1 MSSYADSN
9 ALSER
14 VKAIP
19 GGEMLMMCY
28 SCGTCTSKC
37 MIQTKLESTYNPRRL
52 IREAVFNLTE
62 DAFTDKTTWLCTACD
77 LCYPACPQK
86 IHISGVINAV
96 KAIAVESG
104 KKTPYQVAKVDEATC
119 VACGLCVKICP
130 YQAITLAEKRVPF
143 RGTVTVASVDA
154 GKCMACGMC
163 TAACRS
169 TSIRL
174 AEDHNDADY
183 IDSLLSWLSA
193 ERVSS

>member
-1 MSSYADSN
+1 MSHAFTNDN
-9 ALSER
+9 LAEQ

-37 MIQTKLESTYNPRRL
+37 MIQEKLEPNYNPRRL
-52 IREAVFNLTE
+52 IREAVFNFEET
-62 DAFTDKTTWLCTACD
+62 AFSDQTTWLCTACD

-86 IHISGVINAV
+86 IHISGVITAV
-96 KAIAVESG
+96 KQLAVAQG
-104 KKTPYQVAKVDEATC
+104 RQNPYQVAKVDESTC
-119 VACGLCVKICP
+119 VACGLCESVCP
-130 YQAITLAEKRVPF
+130 YDAIKLVEKKVPF
-143 RGTVTVASVDA
+143 RGMITVASVDP

-174 AEDHNDADY
+174 NQDFNDNHV
-183 IDSLLSWLSA
+183 LENLWTWLESEA
-193 ERVSS
+193 V

>member
-1 MSSYADSN
+1 MSGFTDPN

-19 GGEMLMMCY
+19 GGDMLMMCY

-37 MIQTKLESTYNPRRL
+37 MIQTKLESSYNPRRL
-52 IREAVFNLTE
+52 IREAVFNMDE
-62 DAFTDKTTWLCTACD
+62 AAFADKTTWLCTACD

-96 KAIAVESG
+96 KALAVESG
-104 KKTPYQVAKVDEATC
+104 EKV
-119 VACGLCVKICP
+119 CP
-130 YQAITLAEKRVPF
+130 YDAIRMVEKRVAF
-143 RGTVTVASVDA
+143 RGNISVASVDQ

-174 AEDHNDADY
+174 TQDYNDAELL
-183 IDSLLSWLSA
+183 DSLWSWLGA
-193 ERVSS
+193 ERANS